1 MRLSNWLDWQLIV
14 TAVFIACIALLGV
27 TSSSDYLIQI
37 LVLATIYAAV
47 AASWSIA
54 GGLGGLLLLGFISFY
69 GVGAYTNGIL
79 LTKYGI
85 SPWFN
90 IFIAGGVAALL
101 GWLIAAV
108 TLRYELSEDYF
119 AMFTVGVSQVLKVL
133 LLNSDYFGRATGIYI
148 TIVEDDWL
156 MMAFVSRKPYLLI
169 ALTLLLAIVFISYR
183 IQRSKFGFRLSA
195 VRQNSRAAEALGINP
210 VKTKIQA
217 IIVAGGLGGS
227 VGAFYSQFVTFI
239 DPKQVFSLATNFE
252 MLLGAVLGGRLTII
266 GPVLGAAALKPLQ
279 DVLRGIFGGE
289 ADALYLVLY
298 GALLMISCLTLPK
311 GIAFYIEHWHKRRYG
326 SVSKTAEARE

>member
-14 TAVFIACIALLGV
+14 TAIFIAFIAILGT
-27 TSSSDYLIQI
+27 TSNSDYLIQI

-79 LTKYGI
+79 LTK
-85 SPWFN
+85 SPWIN

-119 AMFTVGVSQVLKVL
+119 AMFTVGVSQVLKIL

-148 TIVEDDWL
+148 TIVKDDWL

-169 ALTLLLAIVFISYR
+169 ALALLLAVVVISYR
-183 IQRSKFGFRLSA
+183 IQRSKFGFRLAA

-217 IIVAGGLGGS
+217 IIIAGGLGGS
-227 VGAFYSQFVTFI
+227 IGAFYSQFVTFI

-289 ADALYLVLY
+289 ADALYLVIY
-298 GALLMISCLTLPK
+298 GALLIITCLTLPK
-311 GIAFYIEHWHKRRYG
+311 GIAFYIEQFHKRRYG
-326 SVSKTAEARE
+326 LTSKNSEARK

>member
-1 MRLSNWLDWQLIV
+1 MRLSNWLDWQVTV
-14 TAVFIACIALLGV
+14 TALFIAAVAAGGV
-27 TSSSDYLIQI
+27 SSSSDRGIQI
-37 LVLATIYAAV
+37 VLATIYAAV

-85 SPWFN
+85 SPWLN

-119 AMFTVGVSQVLKVL
+119 AMFTVGVSQVLKLL

-148 TIVEDDWL
+148 TIVEDNWS
-156 MMAFVSRKPYLLI
+156 MMAFVSRKPYLII
-169 ALTLLLAIVFISYR
+169 ALALLLAIVIISYL
-183 IQRSKFGFRLSA
+183 IQRSKFGFRLAA

-210 VKTKIQA
+210 VRTKVQA
-217 IIVAGGLGGS
+217 IVIAGALGGS

-239 DPKQVFSLATNFE
+239 DPKQVFNLATNFE

-279 DVLRGIFGGE
+279 DILRGIFGGE

-298 GALLMISCLTLPK
+298 GALLMISCLALPK
-311 GIAFYIEHWHKRRYG
+311 GIAFYIERWHKKRYAA
-326 SVSKTAEARE
+326 SSTNESK

>member
-1 MRLSNWLDWQLIV
+1 MRLSNWLDWQVIV
-14 TAVFIACIALLGV
+14 TALFIAAVAAVGMS
-27 TSSSDYLIQI
+27 SSSDYVIQI

-85 SPWFN
+85 SPWLN

-119 AMFTVGVSQVLKVL
+119 AMFTVGVSQVLKLL

-148 TIVEDDWL
+148 TIVEDNWS
-156 MMAFVSRKPYLLI
+156 MMAFVSRKPYLII
-169 ALTLLLAIVFISYR
+169 ALALLLAIVIISYL
-183 IQRSKFGFRLSA
+183 IQRSKFGFRLAA

-210 VKTKIQA
+210 VRTKVQA
-217 IIVAGGLGGS
+217 IVIAGALGGS

-239 DPKQVFSLATNFE
+239 DPKQVFNLATNFE

-279 DVLRGIFGGE
+279 DILRGIFGGE

-298 GALLMISCLTLPK
+298 GALLMISCLALPK
-311 GIAFYIEHWHKRRYG
+311 GIAFYIERWHKKRYAA
-326 SVSKTAEARE
+326 STTNESK